1 MQTSGADARGPVALA
16 LDFGGTKV
24 ESALV
29 DASGALLP
37 GSRFRAPTGPSA
49 PAEEL
54 WGSVASVL
62 ESAWRVVGDR
72 PLVGVGIGTA
82 GPIDER
88 AGLVSPLNVPQWRG
102 FPLRDRVDQWMREH
116 ATEVPVTLRMDGLAI
131 SLAEHWIGAARGCDN
146 VMGMVVSTGIGGG
159 LILGGATVSGP
170 TGNAGHIGH
179 VEVGGFDVRCA
190 CGGTGCVEAIASG
203 PRSVEWA
210 RSQGWTGSNGEQLA
224 ADYAAG
230 DAIAV
235 ATIRRAGTAI
245 GRAIASSTA
254 LTDLEL
260 VAVGG
265 GFSRVSPDLFRF
277 IRDAI
282 DERAEFGFVT
292 KVQVVPSGLSD
303 EGPLIGAAAL
313 IHRAAV
319 VTQSANA
326 ADTGRA
332 QPTGSS
338 T

>member
-1 MQTSGADARGPVALA
+1 MQTSGSGPVASGPVALA

-29 DASGALLP
+29 DGAGRLLP

-49 PAEEL
+49 SSEGL
-54 WGSVASVL
+54 WESVASVL
-62 ESAWRVVGDR
+62 DAALAAVGDR
-72 PLVGVGIGTA
+72 ELIGVGIGTA

-102 FPLRDRVDQWMREH
+102 FPFRDRVVEWLRDR
-116 ATEVPVTLRMDGLAI
+116 ATPAPVTLRMDGLAI
-131 SLAEHWIGAARGCDN
+131 TLADHWIGAAGGVDN

-179 VEVGGFDVRCA
+179 IEVGGFDVRCA
-190 CGGTGCVEAIASG
+190 CGGTGCVEAVASG
-203 PRSVEWA
+203 PRSVAWA
-210 RSQGWTGSNGEQLA
+210 RSQGWTGNSGEQLA
-224 ADYAAG
+224 TAYTAG
-230 DAIAV
+230 DAIARAAV
-235 ATIRRAGTAI
+235 RRAGTAI
-245 GRAIASSTA
+245 GRAIASAAA
-254 LTDLEL
+254 LTDLEV

-265 GFSRVSPDLFRF
+265 GFSRVSPDLFGF
-277 IRDAI
+277 IREAI
-282 DERAEFGFVT
+282 DERAEFGFVK

-319 VTQSANA
+319 VTGSAEP
-326 ADTGRA
+326 
-332 QPTGSS
+332 QPLGSS

>member
-1 MQTSGADARGPVALA
+1 MQTTGAPRDGEGPVALA

-29 DASGALLP
+29 DATGALLP
-37 GSRFRAPTGPSA
+37 STRFRAPTGPTATSD
-49 PAEEL
+49 EL
-54 WGSVASVL
+54 WESVASVL
-62 ESAWRVVGDR
+62 GSAVDALGDR
-72 PLVGVGIGTA
+72 PLAGVGIGTA

-102 FPLRDRVDQWMREH
+102 FPLRDRVVAWLRDR
-116 ATEVPVTLRMDGLAI
+116 ARPVPVTLRMDGLAI
-131 SLAEHWIGAARGCDN
+131 TLAEHWIGAAGGVDN

-179 VEVGGFDVRCA
+179 IEVGGFDVRCA
-190 CGGTGCVEAIASG
+190 CGGTGCVEAVASG

-210 RSQGWTGSNGEQLA
+210 RSQGWTGGTGEQLA

-230 DAIAV
+230 DEIAR
-235 ATIRRAGTAI
+235 ATVRRAGTAI

-254 LTDLEL
+254 LADLEV
-260 VAVGG
+260 VAIGG
-265 GFSRVSPDLFRF
+265 GFSRVSPDLFGF
-277 IRDAI
+277 IREAI
-282 DERAEFGFVT
+282 DQRAEFGFVT
-292 KVQVVPSGLSD
+292 KVRVVPSGLSD

-313 IHRAAV
+313 IHRAGV
-319 VTQSANA
+319 VTPSAEP
-326 ADTGRA
+326 
-332 QPTGSS
+332 QPSGSS